1 VQLPR
6 KPLLALWGAFTLLS
20 YYLVL
25 FTPWGNSWQG
35 ARPWQEVL
43 TQAVVVVAAF
53 SCLEVVR
60 TEKLVAL
67 RAVAGAVGFPLALVT
82 LLTLWY
88 GIKRHFAA

>member
-1 VQLPR
+1 MQLPG
-6 KPLLALWGAFTLLS
+6 KPLLALWGVLTLLS

-25 FTPWGNSWQG
+25 FTAWGNAWQG
-35 ARPWQEVL
+35 ARPWQEVA

-53 SCLEVVR
+53 LCLEVVR
-60 TEKLVAL
+60 TEKRVAL

-88 GIKRHFAA
+88 GLRRHFAA